1 VFERVVVV
9 VDTCTQLTQHK
20 RMPKGGKAA
29 DRCSSGRCGRVRRL
43 FCGWLRRVVE
53 EHVALESIH
62 GLRYPYYLSIMTIA
76 SKVRWSYSV
85 SIDQTPP
92 HLPSKHCKY
101 CGTRILSLA
110 VAKSSLA
117 WRERLAQTRV
127 SRTEAPKVTGQ
138 RLARLLLNIA
148 NLAKQNSTSSD

>member
-1 VFERVVVV
+1 MFERVVVV

-62 GLRYPYYLSIMTIA
+62 GLRYLHVITCQS
-76 SKVRWSYSV
+76 
-85 SIDQTPP
+85 
-92 HLPSKHCKY
+92 
-101 CGTRILSLA
+101 
-110 VAKSSLA
+110 
-117 WRERLAQTRV
+117 
-127 SRTEAPKVTGQ
+127 
-138 RLARLLLNIA
+138 
-148 NLAKQNSTSSD
+148 